1 MSQTNCSTKIF
12 NSKHLTEMQRGQI
25 EILLKEKKKQKE
37 IAALINKS
45 KSCISREIKRNKV
58 EQISSNLEKKEEYFA
73 DAAQRQYKER
83 REKTG
88 ARMRIHTH
96 NALVEQIE
104 NLMIENKW
112 SPAAAIGHLEDTT
125 GKKVEI
131 TIKTMYNIIDS
142 NLSKIKNIDLWEK
155 VGRKPK
161 KKAPKTKQRTIGTSI
176 DERPEEANNRSEFGH
191 WEIDGVIG
199 RKTDKSELVTI
210 IERQTLQYLILR
222 VPERTQGAVIE
233 ALDLLEKKHGKL
245 FTGIFKSITSD
256 NGGEFLDFEGIE
268 KSKYK
273 NRKKRTKQYFAHP
286 YSSWERGSNEN
297 ANGIVR
303 RFIPKGTNLN
313 TVSDEK
319 ILWIQNWINNLPRK
333 KLAYKSANS
342 LFQAELSKLAA

>member
-1 MSQTNCSTKIF
+1 MSQTDCSTKEF
-12 NSKHLTEMQRGQI
+12 NSKHLTEIQRGQI
-25 EILLKEKKKQKE
+25 EVLLKEKMKQKE
-37 IAALINKS
+37 IANLINKS

-58 EQISSNLEKKEEYFA
+58 QQLNSGLEKKEFYFA

-104 NLMIENKW
+104 NLMIENSW
-112 SPAAAIGHLEDTT
+112 SPAAAIGNLEDAT

-161 KKAPKTKQRTIGTSI
+161 KKTPKTKQRTIGTSI

-191 WEIDGVIG
+191 WEIDGVLG
-199 RKTDKSELVTI
+199 KKTGKSELVTI
-210 IERQTLQYLILR
+210 IERQTLQYLIIR
-222 VPERTQGAVIE
+222 IPERTQGAVIE
-233 ALDLLEKKHGKL
+233 SLDLLEKKHGKL
-245 FTGIFKSITSD
+245 FTKIFKSITSD

-297 ANGIVR
+297 ANGIIR
-303 RFIPKGTNLN
+303 RFIPKGTDLK
-313 TVSDEK
+313 TISDEK

-333 KLAYKSANS
+333 KLAYKSANAM
-342 LFQAELSKLAA
+342 FQAELSKLTA